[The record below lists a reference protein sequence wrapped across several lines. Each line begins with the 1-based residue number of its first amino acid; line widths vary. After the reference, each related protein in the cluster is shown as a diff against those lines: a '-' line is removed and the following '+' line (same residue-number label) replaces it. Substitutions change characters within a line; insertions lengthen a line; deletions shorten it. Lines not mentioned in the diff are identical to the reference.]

1 MEVDGSKLSIDFLQE
16 LGYVDKDVSSDV
28 HEPLTGCEFQ
38 LVVLADVVDQSRIY
52 QCYDTVE
59 YVVLERSTND
69 FVMGQDLVVVPLYGL
84 TGSRCVVDYVSTI
97 QLVESSRRHCIRII
111 FDSG

>member
-1 MEVDGSKLSIDFLQE
+1 MEVDGSELSVDFLQE
-16 LGYVDKDVSSDV
+16 LRYVDKDVSSDV

-52 QCYDTVE
+52 QCDNTVE
-59 YVVLERSTND
+59 YVVFERGSDN

-84 TGSRCVVDYVSTI
+84 TGS
-97 QLVESSRRHCIRII
+97 
-111 FDSG
+111 